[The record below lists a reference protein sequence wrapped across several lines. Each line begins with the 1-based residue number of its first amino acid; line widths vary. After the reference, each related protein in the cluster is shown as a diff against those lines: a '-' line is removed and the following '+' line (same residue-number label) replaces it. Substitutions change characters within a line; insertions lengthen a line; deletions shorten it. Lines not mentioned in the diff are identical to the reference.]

1 MEKLTKNELIEK
13 CQERG
18 YIKCKSKNKTEL
30 INFLE
35 NKQEDLTQLS
45 KLKLILKCGEK
56 GLKKCKSKTKS
67 ELINLLQN

>member
-30 INFLE
+30 INFLDME
-35 NKQEDLTQLS
+35 RY
-45 KLKLILKCGEK
+45 KL
-56 GLKKCKSKTKS
+56 
-67 ELINLLQN
+67 LLRK